1 MKYADNAEKKQKLYD
16 NFMQTFCTHN
26 EQEDLKEIGRSF
38 DKTDL
43 KNILS
48 KLTNKQQIQVDAPET
63 IKAQLAGEFEKDG
76 DFARKL
82 VNNVTE
88 RIRQQLSQKDS
99 QL

>member
-1 MKYADNAEKKQKLYD
+1 MRAVKYADNAEKKQKLYD

-48 KLTNKQQIQVDAPET
+48 KLTNKQ
-63 IKAQLAGEFEKDG
+63 
-76 DFARKL
+76 
-82 VNNVTE
+82 
-88 RIRQQLSQKDS
+88 
-99 QL
+99 